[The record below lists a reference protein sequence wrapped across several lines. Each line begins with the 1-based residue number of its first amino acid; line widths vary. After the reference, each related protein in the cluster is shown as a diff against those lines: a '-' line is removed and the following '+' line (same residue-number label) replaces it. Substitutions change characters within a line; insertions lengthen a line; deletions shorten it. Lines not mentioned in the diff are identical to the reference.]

1 MLTHYNFCRIHRTL
15 QVTPAQAAG
24 MTETL
29 YDVDW
34 IAELVQAR
42 GPEARTARTVPEA
55 AGVPVRPWRNAP
67 IRMSRN

>member
-34 IAELVQAR
+34 IAELVQALGPKPGPR
-42 GPEARTARTVPEA
+42 GPYLKRQAS
-55 AGVPVRPWRNAP
+55 G
-67 IRMSRN
+67 